1 MPIKILYVE
10 DEPFLG
16 KIVRESLESRG
27 FEVRLIEDGA
37 QAMAALEAMQP
48 DIGVLDVML
57 PNLDGFSLG
66 KAIREKDPLLPILF
80 LTAKDQTKDV
90 LQGFASGGNDY
101 IRKPFSMEELIVRIQ
116 NLLQLKGRADSH
128 LTEWIA
134 LGKYLFSPI
143 RQELKLE
150 EQIRKLSYRE
160 TQLLQMLSAQ
170 LNQPIDRREILREI
184 WGDDSFY
191 HSRNLDVYMTRLREY
206 LKGDAQV
213 EIITLKGVGYRL
225 SV

>member
-37 QAMAALEAMQP
+37 KAIAAFEAMQP
-48 DIGVLDVML
+48 DICVLDVML
-57 PNLDGFSLG
+57 PNQDGYTLG
-66 KAIREKDPLLPILF
+66 KAIREKDLLQPIIF
-80 LTAKDQTKDV
+80 LTAKDQTKDI

-101 IRKPFSMEELIVRIQ
+101 IRKPFSMEELIARIQ
-116 NLLQLKGRADSH
+116 NLLHLKGHASNNV
-128 LTEWIA
+128 TEWIT

-150 EQIRKLSYRE
+150 EQLRKLSYRE
-160 TQLLQMLSAQ
+160 NQLMQMLTAH
-170 LNQPIDRREILREI
+170 LNQPIDRREILLEV

-206 LKGDAQV
+206 LKGDDQV